1 MSDSDSDSGGNFL
14 LGFAFG
20 NVDAKGQAELD
31 YLDEV
36 RRSCMGMGMG

>member
-20 NVDAKGQAELD
+20 NVDAKGKAELD